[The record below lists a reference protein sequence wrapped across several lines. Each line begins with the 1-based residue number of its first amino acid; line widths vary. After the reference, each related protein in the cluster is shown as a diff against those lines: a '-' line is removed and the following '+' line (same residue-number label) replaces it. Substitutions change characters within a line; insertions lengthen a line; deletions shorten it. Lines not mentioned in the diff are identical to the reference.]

1 MVALRVTLVIVMSAI
16 ALPRLSADPQMGI
29 YATVAPQHGNIL

>member
-16 ALPRLSADPQMGI
+16 ALPRLSADAQMGI
-29 YATVAPQHGNIL
+29 YTTVAFQHGNIL